1 MSKDNKINFPE
12 EYKQIRETFLK
23 NLKHQ
28 NLQEVYSNIREILD
42 YPGYVLSNRFM

>member
-23 NLKHQ
+23 NLANACDKCS
-28 NLQEVYSNIREILD
+28 L
-42 YPGYVLSNRFM
+42 